1 MKLHNTLA
9 ALALCLPLALAAQP
23 AAALESGRDY
33 MVLNPAQMPETK
45 GKVEVV
51 EFFAYT
57 CPHCFELEPDLNA
70 WARKLPKDVVL
81 KRVPAVFSEK
91 WEPMARAYYALEA
104 LGLLEKM
111 HGDVFNAIHVDEKD
125 ITSAEAF
132 LDWAAKR
139 GVNRARLSDAFNSF
153 GVAAKVARAKQ
164 MSKAYRLTGVPA
176 LAVGGKYLTSAS
188 MTGSHQKALEAVD
201 ALIAMERRG
210 R

>member
-9 ALALCLPLALAAQP
+9 ALTLCLPLALAAQP